1 MSENLENEIT
11 VPEEE
16 RSIITVVGVGGAG
29 GNAVNHMHELG
40 IKGVTFMACNTDRQA
55 LDTLDI
61 DIKIQLGPGLGA
73 GNDPKKGREL
83 AVKSLDDVRRQLQ
96 ALGTKMLFIAAGMGG
111 GTGTGASPV
120 IAELAREMDM
130 LTVAIVTLPWA
141 SEGMNRYEQACRG
154 IEDLRKWVDSLL
166 VINNDNISKL
176 YGRLSLKQAFGKAD
190 DVLAMAAKG
199 IAEIITLKSYPV
211 NVDFA
216 DVQKVMSR
224 SGHAHMAVATAT
236 GEDRA
241 IEAAEASLKSPLL
254 DNNSITG
261 ASNILLQ
268 ISVSNPDM
276 LMYDEVTRIIDC
288 IQAYASTRDENGKL
302 HTANI
307 IWGSSTKPSLGDD
320 TLELVIVATGF
331 DPSRT
336 PMVPETDEVF
346 DNVIETREPAALPKP
361 SQKPAKPEAWNI
373 TRDHVIPPRNDNK
386 YSNIQR
392 MLSQPSYLTRKM
404 KIENSTA
411 AQRGEMLDGE
421 YKDGRTERNDQSLF

>member
-1 MSENLENEIT
+1 MA
-11 VPEEE
+11 PEEE
-16 RSIITVVGVGGAG
+16 KSIITVVGVGGAG
-29 GNAVNHMHELG
+29 GNAVNHMRELG

-55 LDTLDI
+55 LDTLNV

-83 AVKSLDDVRRQLQ
+83 AVRSLDDVRHQLQ
-96 ALGTKMLFIAAGMGG
+96 SLGTQMLFIAAGMGG

-120 IAELAREMDM
+120 IAELAREMDI

-141 SEGMNRYEQACRG
+141 SEGMNRYDQACRG
-154 IEDLRKWVDSLL
+154 IEELRKWVDSLL

-199 IAEIITLKSYPV
+199 IAEIITLKSFPV

-236 GEDRA
+236 GENRA
-241 IEAAEASLKSPLL
+241 IEVAEASLKSPLL
-254 DNNSITG
+254 DNNSIVG
-261 ASNILLQ
+261 ASYILLQ
-268 ISVSNPDM
+268 ISVANLDN
-276 LMYDEVTRIIDC
+276 LMFDEVKRIIDC
-288 IQAYASTRDENGKL
+288 IQSRACTRDADNKL
-302 HTANI
+302 HTATV
-307 IWGSSTKPSLGDD
+307 IWGSSAKPSLGDD
-320 TLELVIVATGF
+320 ALELVIVATGF

-336 PMVPETDEVF
+336 PAVPETEDVF
-346 DNVIETREPAALPKP
+346 DTAIEPREPAAQPKP
-361 SQKPAKPEAWNI
+361 PQKPAKKETWNI
-373 TRDHVIPPRNDNK
+373 TRDHVIPSRDDNK

-404 KIENSTA
+404 KIDNTA
-411 AQRGEMLDGE
+411 TGQRGEMLESE
-421 YKDGRTERNDQSLF
+421 YNEGRTERKDQSLF

>member
-1 MSENLENEIT
+1 MSENLENEVA
-11 VPEEE
+11 VPREDES
-16 RSIITVVGVGGAG
+16 SIITVVGVGGAG

-96 ALGTKMLFIAAGMGG
+96 ALGTKMLFIAASMGG

-268 ISVSNPDM
+268 ISVANPDM
-276 LMYDEVTRIIDC
+276 LMYDEVTRILDC
-288 IQAYASTRDENGKL
+288 IQAYASTRDEHGKL

-307 IWGSSTKPSLGDD
+307 IWGSSTKPS
-320 TLELVIVATGF
+320 
-331 DPSRT
+331 
-336 PMVPETDEVF
+336 
-346 DNVIETREPAALPKP
+346 
-361 SQKPAKPEAWNI
+361 
-373 TRDHVIPPRNDNK
+373 
-386 YSNIQR
+386 
-392 MLSQPSYLTRKM
+392 
-404 KIENSTA
+404 
-411 AQRGEMLDGE
+411 
-421 YKDGRTERNDQSLF
+421 